1 MRTREST
8 ATLWV
13 VRVGASRGVA
23 REALY
28 LDLILYM
35 LSKNVSDGLSLPVSG
50 GGNRCLFLWGA
61 LRIVLWGTFPCV
73 RCSVVY
79 GGATGG
85 EGGIV

>member
-13 VRVGASRGVA
+13 VRVGASRGLA

-50 GGNRCLFLWGA
+50 GGSRCLFLWGA

>member
-13 VRVGASRGVA
+13 VRVGASRGLT

-50 GGNRCLFLWGA
+50 GVSRCLFLWGA
-61 LRIVLWGTFPCV
+61 LRVVLWGTFPCV
-73 RCSVVY
+73 RCSGVY

-85 EGGIV
+85 EGGVV